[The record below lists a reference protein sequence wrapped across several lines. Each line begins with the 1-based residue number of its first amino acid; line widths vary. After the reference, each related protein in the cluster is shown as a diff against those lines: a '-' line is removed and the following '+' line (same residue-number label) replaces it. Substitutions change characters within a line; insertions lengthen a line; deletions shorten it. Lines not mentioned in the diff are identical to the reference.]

1 MKLVQHLNLA
11 ISTVNGHRGWTN
23 GIVQIAE
30 LERDAQGQ
38 WIATP
43 GTIEKLT
50 LHNTGDLCGFY
61 EYNES
66 TVEINL
72 LSHTTAIN
80 GVLTETLNNEV
91 TEVVNYKGM
100 VDKAGRSIEKLTYEL
115 RPESDVPCQQPDG
128 QVLRVWPIWVSDKPI
143 PKAVNSR
150 DPSTMSVRI
159 FAQYAAATKRTG
171 FL

>member
-1 MKLVQHLNLA
+1 M
-11 ISTVNGHRGWTN
+11 VNGHRGWTN

-43 GTIEKLT
+43 GTVEKLT
-50 LHNTGDLCGFY
+50 LHCTGDLSGYY
-61 EYNES
+61 EYNDS
-66 TVEINL
+66 TVEVNL
-72 LSHTTAIN
+72 LSHVTAIN
-80 GVLTETLNNEV
+80 ELLAETLNNEV
-91 TEVVNYKGM
+91 TEVLNYKGM
-100 VDKAGRSIEKLTYEL
+100 TDKSGKSIERTTYEL

-128 QVLRVWPIWVSDKPI
+128 QILRVWPIWVSDKPI
-143 PKAVNSR
+143 PKKR
-150 DPSTMSVRI
+150 DPSTLSVRI

>member
-11 ISTVNGHRGWTN
+11 ISTVNGYRGWTN
-23 GIVQIAE
+23 GVVQIAE

-43 GTIEKLT
+43 GTVEKLV
-50 LHNTGDLCGFY
+50 LHCTGDLSGY
-61 EYNES
+61 YTYNDS
-66 TVEINL
+66 DVQVCLLPYVDSINEL
-72 LSHTTAIN
+72 LA
-80 GVLTETLNNEV
+80 ETLNNEV
-91 TEVVNYKGM
+91 TEVLNYKGM
-100 VDKAGRSIEKLTYEL
+100 TDKSGKSIERTTYEL
-115 RPESDVPCQQPDG
+115 RPNSDVQCQQPDG
-128 QVLRVWPIWVSDKPI
+128 QILRVWPIWVSDKPI
-143 PKAVNSR
+143 PKAVKSR

>member
-1 MKLVQHLNLA
+1 MKLVQHLNLT

-43 GTIEKLT
+43 GTIEKPT

-61 EYNES
+61 EYNGS

-80 GVLTETLNNEV
+80 EVLTETLNNEV

-115 RPESDVPCQQPDG
+115 RPDSDVPCQQPDG
-128 QVLRVWPIWVSDKPI
+128 QILRVWPIWVSDKPI
-143 PKAVNSR
+143 AAKVKSR